1 MKDATSE
8 DMKNSDCTVIVC
20 SCDKYADLLS
30 PFMQL
35 WRRFWPDCP
44 FETVLVT
51 ETDPRVPG
59 FDRVVAC
66 GRGGSWCDNLCRALR
81 EMDAP
86 HVLMLMDD
94 YFLES
99 PVDTGLFM
107 RRLVDA
113 RRFDAASVRLNPN
126 PSGRAPWPESDLME
140 MPKNVAYCVSCQA
153 SIWNREFLL
162 GLAQRNKS
170 AWEFERRGSFMVGDE
185 RRPLLVTP
193 AKEFPFVDAVHKGH
207 WEPWGVSLCREQG
220 VDISGS
226 ARTLPPLGV
235 KIVEWLKGLAFR
247 VIPWNWIVRIQN
259 ATGTGAKE
267 RRRKC

>member
-1 MKDATSE
+1 MKDAS
-8 DMKNSDCTVIVC
+8 CAVVVC

-66 GRGGSWCDNLCRALR
+66 GRGGSWCSRLVRAL
-81 EMDAP
+81 DTIAAP
-86 HVLMLMDD
+86 HVLMLCDD
-94 YFLES
+94 YYLS
-99 PVDTGLFM
+99 ARVDTALVL
-107 RRLVDA
+107 RRLGQL
-113 RRFDAASVRLNPN
+113 REFGASNLRLIPN
-126 PSGRAPWPESDLME
+126 PKPTSANADPFGGGLMRYRS
-140 MPKNVAYCVSCQA
+140 PNAYCVATQA
-153 SIWNREFLL
+153 GLWERGFLRLLAEGRSSI
-162 GLAQRNKS
+162 
-170 AWEFERRGSFMVGDE
+170 WEFERYGSFDVRLDG
-185 RRPLLVTP
+185 RLLLVTP